1 MQRHLGERA
10 FTLIEILV
18 VMTLVAILMGIAFP
32 SFIGVMESA
41 RKTQAKNDEQQI
53 VTAITAYY
61 TEYGKYP
68 IVTGGADVTFTGTTA
83 GTSSGSSNAAMFDV
97 LRNNTTG
104 VNGPSGTNIV
114 GTLNPRQIIFVQPPV
129 VKNFTNPVLGIVP
142 NGYLL
147 SGIWYDP
154 WGSPYNITLDGNY
167 SNSVLNPYISDPS
180 PPGGTPLSNGVITWS
195 FGKNGIL
202 GGGANTGPTA
212 PNAAEGGSN
221 GTFTGSSD
229 VISWQ

>member
-104 VNGPSGTNIV
+104 TNASTV
-114 GTLNPRQIIFVQPPV
+114 TSLNPRQIIFVQPPV

-142 NGYLL
+142 NGYPL

-154 WGSPYNITLDGNY
+154 WGSPYNITLDGDY